1 MSLAPE
7 LAAGSGTRGRLAA
20 ERLCRYR
27 GMVIVAYRELAK
39 VARRWSARSE
49 DVDDVVQD
57 SLLAAHTAG
66 KSELRDAADLRWVAS
81 VIRNKA
87 RLEARSAVRRRRRD
101 DQWYT
106 EQLRGAQPKDAQQS
120 GQQRSAPVAEAL
132 DFSELPPALRA
143 VARLASCGLDRREIS
158 HLLGLTDE
166 VLRKRIS
173 TLGKRLAGARGAVPE
188 PDRSLTLGLA
198 YGRIRQALLTA
209 LRRRQ
214 GHFATHDPD
223 GHLLIIRQ
231 G

>member
-1 MSLAPE
+1 M
-7 LAAGSGTRGRLAA
+7 
-20 ERLCRYR
+20 
-27 GMVIVAYRELAK
+27 IVAYRELARI
-39 VARRWSARSE
+39 ARRWSARSE

-66 KSELRDAADLRWVAS
+66 KSDLDDAADLRWIAS

-87 RLEARSAVRRRRRD
+87 RLAARSAVRRRRRD
-101 DQWYT
+101 DQWHA
-106 EQLRGAQPKDAQQS
+106 EQLKGPPQRGEPGS
-120 GQQRSAPVAEAL
+120 VPVAEAF
-132 DFSELPPALRA
+132 DFSALPPALRA

-173 TLGKRLAGARGAVPE
+173 TLGRRLAGASGALPE
-188 PDRSLTLGLA
+188 PEGSLTLDLA

-209 LRRRQ
+209 LRGPQ

-223 GHLLIIRQ
+223 GHLLIIRRR
-231 G
+231 